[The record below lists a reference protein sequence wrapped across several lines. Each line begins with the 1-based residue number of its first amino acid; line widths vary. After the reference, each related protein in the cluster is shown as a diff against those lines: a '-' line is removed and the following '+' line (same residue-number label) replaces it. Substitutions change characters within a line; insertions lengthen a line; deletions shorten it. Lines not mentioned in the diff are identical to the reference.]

1 MFEIVFRG
9 IEDSPKMIKS
19 STKKVEFSE
28 IENIYVNTLKGIELC
43 VLLMIEMVIF
53 IRLQKWK
60 TTSLK

>member
-53 IRLQKWK
+53 IRLQK
-60 TTSLK
+60 